1 MSKEKSFEAA
11 MSELENI
18 VREIEDEATPL
29 EKVLDLYERGT
40 ELSRYCQNI
49 LNKTRE
55 KLEQIRSEDPEKEQ

>member
-29 EKVLDLYERGT
+29 EKVLDL
-40 ELSRYCQNI
+40 
-49 LNKTRE
+49 
-55 KLEQIRSEDPEKEQ
+55 